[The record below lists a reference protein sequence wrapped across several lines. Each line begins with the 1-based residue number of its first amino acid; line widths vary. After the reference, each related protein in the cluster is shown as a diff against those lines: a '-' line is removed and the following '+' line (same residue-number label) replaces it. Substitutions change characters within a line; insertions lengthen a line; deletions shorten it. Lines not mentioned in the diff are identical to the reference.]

1 MYTFFALD
9 FAYSSM
15 VSALSSR
22 LTIDVEDE
30 GGLLGDGS
38 FPRAHCDRSSIGK
51 GNIMV
56 EKLGPGSVFPSMT
69 LQVSGGGS
77 IDLPDHM
84 DGKYNVVLFYRGHW

>member
-1 MYTFFALD
+1 MAHFLLKKSSKSFYLYTFFALD

-56 EKLGPGSVFPSMT
+56 EFFSALIEFRVC
-69 LQVSGGGS
+69 
-77 IDLPDHM
+77 
-84 DGKYNVVLFYRGHW
+84 KYRS

>member
-30 GGLLGDGS
+30 GGLLGDTS
-38 FPRAHCDRSSIGK
+38 FPSAHCDRSSIGK

-56 EKLGPGSVFPSMT
+56 EFFSALIEFRVC
-69 LQVSGGGS
+69 
-77 IDLPDHM
+77 
-84 DGKYNVVLFYRGHW
+84 KYRS

>member
-1 MYTFFALD
+1 MFCKKKFQEFFLYTFFALD

-51 GNIMV
+51 GKIMV
-56 EKLGPGSVFPSMT
+56 EFFSALIEFRVC
-69 LQVSGGGS
+69 
-77 IDLPDHM
+77 
-84 DGKYNVVLFYRGHW
+84 KYRS